1 MRTLR
6 IFISSPGDVEE
17 ERQRARQVVDSLKR
31 RYAGV
36 FTLKPLLWEEL
47 ALQSDAPFQEGI
59 DRVLSAAQ
67 GIDVAVF
74 ILWSRMGELQDGGP
88 YRSGTEREFA
98 LMRAAREQSGGERPA
113 LLVYTREDDASFA
126 ERLRG
131 RPTEQQR
138 ELVEQKATVERFI
151 QETFQ
156 DGGTGRN
163 LRAYHRFDR
172 PQTFSQRLRAHLVD
186 YLDELSNGGVA
197 EVVWDVELQGAP
209 FMGLEAFG
217 ESQAV
222 VFCGREN
229 EVLEAR
235 RALADHARQGCA
247 FLLITGA
254 SGSGKSSLARA
265 GLLPTVAEHELDETV
280 AEWRTLVATPSEL
293 GADPVAGLLER
304 LVAPE
309 LLPGLR
315 VEGMDSRELA
325 DSFRAEPESTV
336 RLVLRPAVA
345 SAAKEGAGEIRVL
358 LLLDQLEEVFA
369 LAAEARASLLG
380 MVEALA
386 RSGVVW
392 VSATVRSDF
401 LGEVHADETLARL
414 LEGRPVQTVPAPGP
428 DALRRMIEE
437 PARLAGLTFEEREG
451 GRLSDRILSDA
462 AEHADLLP
470 LLEFVLLRLYE
481 KRSEEGLLGWA
492 AYEEVGGVEG
502 ALRQKAEEI
511 YGGLRSDPEAQ
522 AALPAVLKKLVT
534 VGEATGAAGDGAE
547 RLLRQRAELVGFPVG
562 GAARRLVDA
571 LVAGRLLTAESG
583 DAGGTVTVAH
593 EALLRVWPRAAAWAE
608 GNRELLR
615 VRARVS
621 ARMGEEGT
629 AGIAEG
635 DPLLEAAKVH
645 LAADPEAFTE
655 EQHRFIEGSVRVA
668 EEHRKRRERLRGLVV
683 AGMGALTALALIG
696 AGVAFAKQREAEVAR
711 SKASLSEK
719 AAVRARDGAERLL
732 DSMLFDLRKTLVG
745 IGRTDVMASLA
756 KSAKSY
762 YADLDES
769 QRNPESERRLNVS
782 TLIEGDA
789 LYASGRT
796 AEARPLFEEV
806 FRRFEDQARLHGGDA
821 ASSDLAL
828 AHNRLGDLFYHTLE
842 LEKCQYHYEA
852 AVGIREELLAKA
864 PQDPLLK
871 QRTAAAL
878 ARLGHVL
885 NSRRKARE
893 AIPHLVRAVELSDS
907 AQARGK
913 TEGGT
918 AGPSFS
924 LDEEEFWA
932 DPSMPAYRLA
942 SSFQS
947 VDMPAEAMEM
957 HVKALGIREELLRD
971 DPTSALRRREVAWSL
986 LHVANYLAKK
996 GDRAG
1001 QLDSMQRARSLFE
1014 GLCNLDPTNQV
1025 WQKDLAW
1032 CLRYQADEAWR
1043 RSQHDEALLLARRA
1057 VDIWRQASSQD
1068 FGNILLLRDY
1078 RLMLMKYLSYLRGSN
1093 RVDEGTALIDS
1104 LVEEASD
1111 GKGPIAETAQHSAVR
1126 WLTWLSVDALKNHQ
1140 VNEGLSLWQR
1150 CRPMWKDLIPP
1161 KNPAT
1166 DAGWIESDL
1175 WDIKNQL
1182 RGAGLFQEAFDANK
1196 LRLDLLK
1203 SVVSDTQAAGMTTV
1217 DWMGLEPN
1225 LLADQ
1230 ASLMASL
1237 NDFSEAVKWQELAVQ
1252 SRMKRLVG
1260 VGEVDF
1266 TSVADAAKAW
1276 SELRAFQRKIN
1287 DWKGALHSGREAVAL
1302 LEGVDP
1308 PNRSETWLQRASAAR
1323 RGIISDHKE
1332 SGDWEEALAEAR
1344 AWLEASQKAK
1354 ESQPESRWMSWQL
1367 TEAKL
1372 HRGLLLLEKKDE
1384 AGATPES
1391 LAGLSDAIRLA
1402 EAEEGHQQVSHLA
1415 NGVVGSFCTLL
1426 NGRNSSLATAAFD
1439 ALIHLRERQ
1448 EALGHPESDPEKS
1461 AAKAHAALGIHLWSL
1476 GREAEARAKFGAA
1489 VAMAEASRRQDVIHR
1504 TNNAIRGHFSG
1515 KGKFDE
1521 GEPYARRAFEAAKA
1535 GDLGWRRIEAASAL
1549 VALLNRSEKLKEAEG
1564 VGLEAWEFAS
1574 KNVFPGE
1581 PAQNRGGLARN
1592 LTETYRLWFNREPD
1606 AAKQS
1611 EHSTW
1616 LARSLD
1622 LLPLDT
1628 SLDASQIPKAVSVRF
1643 LAAPHWI
1650 EAGDLD
1656 RYRDERRQILSL
1668 AAGTTSVSVA
1678 REVSRFAILL
1688 PTDPSETEQ
1697 VARLSAIDYADIS
1710 PDKASFNVLVH
1721 AITLLR
1727 TGRAEDA
1734 LEVVDRVKA
1743 PWFCSARTPARSI
1756 RAIILNSLGR
1766 RTEAE
1771 EELSLLESD
1780 KEVQD
1785 FLTNPVEVWAS
1796 VGRVLLAQAREA
1808 VPKRENNSE

>member
-1 MRTLR
+1 MKTLR

-59 DRVLSAAQ
+59 DRVLSAAE

-186 YLDELSNGGVA
+186 YLDELSSGGVA
-197 EVVWDVELQGAP
+197 EVVWDVEVQGAP

-235 RALADHARQGCA
+235 RALAGHARQGCA

-280 AEWRTLVATPSEL
+280 AEWRTLVAPPSEL

-315 VEGMDSRELA
+315 VEGMDSGDLA

-345 SAAKEGAGEIRVL
+345 SAAKERGGGIRVL

-369 LAAEARASLLG
+369 LGAEARASLLG

-401 LGEVHADETLARL
+401 LGEVHAEETLARL
-414 LEGRPVQTVPAPGP
+414 LEGRPVHTVPAPGP

-511 YGGLRSDPEAQ
+511 YGGLRNDPEAQ

-534 VGEATGAAGDGAE
+534 VGEAAGDGAE
-547 RLLRQRAELVGFPVG
+547 RLLRQRAGLVGFPVG

-583 DAGGTVTVAH
+583 DAWGTVTVAH

-635 DPLLEAAKVH
+635 DPLLETAKVH
-645 LAADPEAFTE
+645 LSADPEAFTD
-655 EQHRFIEGSVRVA
+655 EQHRFIEGSVRAA
-668 EEHRKRRERLRGLVV
+668 EAHRKRRERLRGLVV
-683 AGMGALTALALIG
+683 AGMGALTTLALIG

-719 AAVRARDGAERLL
+719 SAVRARDGAERLL
-732 DSMLFDLRKTLVG
+732 DNMLFDLRKTLVS

-769 QRNPESERRLNVS
+769 QRNPESERRLNIS

-806 FRRFEDQARLHGGDA
+806 FRQFEDQARLHGGDA

-828 AHNRLGDLFYHTLE
+828 AHNRLGDLFYHTTE
-842 LEKCQYHYEA
+842 LERCQYHYEA
-852 AVGIREELLAKA
+852 AVGIREKLLAKA

-871 QRTAAAL
+871 QRAAAAL

-885 NSRRKARE
+885 NARRKARE
-893 AIPHLVRAVELSDS
+893 AIPHLLRAVELADS
-907 AQARGK
+907 AQARAM

-918 AGPSFS
+918 AGSSFS

-932 DPSMPAYRLA
+932 DPSMPSYRLG
-942 SSFQS
+942 SSYES
-947 VDMPAEAMEM
+947 VGMPEEAMEM
-957 HVKALGIREELLRD
+957 HVKALAIREELLRE

-986 LHVANYLAKK
+986 LHVSRFLGRR

-1001 QLDSMQRARSLFE
+1001 ELDYQQRARSLFE
-1014 GLCNLDPTNQV
+1014 GLCNLDPTNLV

-1032 CLRYQADEAWR
+1032 CLRHQANEAWLR
-1043 RSQHDEALLLARRA
+1043 DQKDEALLLARRA

-1068 FGNILLLRDY
+1068 IGNMLLLRDY
-1078 RLMLMKYLSYLRGSN
+1078 RSMLMEYLSYLRQSE
-1093 RVDEGTALIDS
+1093 RVEEGMALIDS
-1104 LVEEASD
+1104 LVEEASG
-1111 GKGPIAETAQHSAVR
+1111 GKGPTAETAQHSEVR

-1140 VNEGLSLWQR
+1140 VDEGLSIWQR
-1150 CRPMWKDLIPP
+1150 CLPMWKDLIPP
-1161 KNPAT
+1161 ENVAT
-1166 DAGWIESDL
+1166 DAGWIESHL
-1175 WDIKNQL
+1175 YEIKQQL
-1182 RGAGLFQEAFDANK
+1182 RAVGLFEEAFDANK

-1203 SVVSDTQAAGMTTV
+1203 SVVSDTQVAGMTTV
-1217 DWMGLEPN
+1217 DWTGLEPN

-1237 NDFSEAVKWQELAVQ
+1237 NDFPEAVKWQKLAVQ
-1252 SRMKRLVG
+1252 SRMRLIG

-1266 TSVADAAKAW
+1266 TRVTDAAKAW
-1276 SELRAFQRKIN
+1276 SELRAYQGKVN
-1287 DWKGALHSGREAVAL
+1287 DRKGALHSGREAVAL

-1308 PNRSETWLQRASAAR
+1308 PNRTESWLQRASSAR
-1323 RGIISDHKE
+1323 RGIITDYKE
-1332 SGDWEEALAEAR
+1332 SGDVEGALVEAR
-1344 AWLEASQKAK
+1344 AWLGASQKAK
-1354 ESQPESRWMSWQL
+1354 ESEPESRWMSWQL
-1367 TEAKL
+1367 TEARL
-1372 HRGLLLLEKKDE
+1372 HCGLLLLEKKDE

-1391 LAGLSDAIRLA
+1391 LAGLAEAVRLA
-1402 EAEEGHQQVSHLA
+1402 EAESGHQQISYLA

-1426 NGRNSSLATAAFD
+1426 NGRNSPLATAAFD
-1439 ALIHLRERQ
+1439 AVIHLRERQ

-1461 AAKAHAALGIHLWSL
+1461 AAKAHAALGVHLWSL
-1476 GREAEARAKFGAA
+1476 GREAEARAEFAAA

-1504 TNNAIRGHFSG
+1504 TNHAIRGHFSG

-1521 GEPYARRAFEAAKA
+1521 AEPYARRAFEAAKA
-1535 GDLGWRRIEAASAL
+1535 GDLGWRPIEAASAL
-1549 VALLNRSEKLKEAEG
+1549 VSSVLNRSGKFEEAEG

-1574 KNVFPGE
+1574 KHDFSGE
-1581 PAQNRGGLARN
+1581 PAQLRGGLARN
-1592 LTETYRLWFNREPD
+1592 LAETYRLWFNREPD

-1622 LLPLDT
+1622 LLPLDA
-1628 SLDASQIPKAVSVRF
+1628 SLNPSEIPNAVSVRF

-1650 EAGDLD
+1650 EAGDLN
-1656 RYRDERRQILSL
+1656 RYRDERRQILLL

-1678 REVSRFAILL
+1678 KEVSRFAILL

-1697 VARLSAIDYADIS
+1697 VARLSAIGYADIS
-1710 PDKASFNVLVH
+1710 PDQASFSVLVH

-1727 TGRAEDA
+1727 MGRAGDA
-1734 LEVVDRVKA
+1734 LEAVDRVKA
-1743 PWFCSARTPARSI
+1743 PWYRDARAPARSI

-1766 RTEAE
+1766 RNEAE

-1780 KEVQD
+1780 KEILN
-1785 FLTNPVEVWAS
+1785 FLANPVDVWAS

-1808 VPKRENNSE
+1808 VPKREENGN